1 MFIKGDLITVD
12 YNLKGYPYFNVYPGK
27 NINPIDMSGFIRKN
41 ETLLVVEVSIN
52 CRKEKV
58 LKCLKEETYIYMS
71 DISES
76 ETTLYDLNIDFC
88 LKKVN

>member
-1 MFIKGDLITVD
+1 
-12 YNLKGYPYFNVYPGK
+12 
-27 NINPIDMSGFIRKN
+27 MSGFIRKN

-76 ETTLYDLNIDFC
+76 ETTLYNLNIDFC